1 MMYKKF
7 YVSIIIIA
15 VFIFNV
21 SSFTYAYINKK
32 SLIVYEN
39 EKTFSSNEN
48 KVNHLNELLY
58 VFNEDVEKI
67 NIEDYK
73 KGYINN
79 FDSVFVINIKNDILS
94 KDFLYDISIYNKNI
108 YWIGNKIENILE
120 PNKKYSMS
128 YRGKSKNINA
138 VFYKNKKTLLKS
150 KNEFNILSTYKD
162 TEILSTMGDGYN
174 EYPYIIKEKNLYYIS
189 QWNLGENFIFEDSLN
204 DFFEVENNKN
214 NKIFIKINNVNPN
227 TDIKKLS
234 EISDYLYSQSVPFL
248 ISLTPTYTESKNKN
262 IKTMDL
268 NLEFINVLQKMQKQG
283 GVVVLNGYSNFKYEK
298 QNIEYEFWDVK
309 NDRPITDD
317 IKSYI
322 KDRVLSGL
330 RICIEHNIYP
340 LAFEAPS
347 GAIDNK
353 GYTEVKKYFSTSIGY
368 FQNNNDNYFTSSFPY
383 KINKSDLFNIFLPEN
398 LGVLNNED
406 ELSAERIKENLN
418 KLSVVRGY
426 SAGLSILPNIKIN
439 NLNEI
444 IQYIKDNNIEFID
457 LRSDSNYVKIEDISI
472 KSKNGN
478 IDLNYDKSKS
488 IFKNNKKSNF
498 ENTIKNINDII
509 IGFVSFVLVIFL
521 IIFIVFRKINS
532 NKFKRR

>member
-7 YVSIIIIA
+7 YVSIIIIV

-21 SSFTYAYINKK
+21 SSFAYADINKK

-58 VFNEDVEKI
+58 VFNKEVEKI
-67 NIEDYK
+67 SLENYK
-73 KGYINN
+73 KGYIKN
-79 FDSVFVINIKNDILS
+79 FDSVFIINIKNDILNE
-94 KDFLYDISIYNKNI
+94 DFLYDISDYNKNI

-120 PNKKYSMS
+120 PSKKYSMS
-128 YRGKSKNINA
+128 YKGKSKSINA
-138 VFYKNKKTLLKS
+138 VFYKNKKILLQS
-150 KNEFNILSTYKD
+150 KNEFNVLSSSRN
-162 TEILSTMGDGYN
+162 TEILSTMIDGYN
-174 EYPYIIKEKNLYYIS
+174 EYPYVIREKNLYYIS

-214 NKIFIKINNVNPN
+214 NEIFIKINNVNPN

-248 ISLTPTYTESKNKN
+248 VSLTPTYTDIKNKN

-268 NLEFINVLQKMQKQG
+268 NLEFIKVLQKIQEQG
-283 GVVVLNGYSNFKYEK
+283 GVVVLNGYSNYKDKE
-298 QNIEYEFWDVK
+298 QNIDYEFWDIK
-309 NDRPITDD
+309 NDTPITNDT
-317 IKSYI
+317 KSYI
-322 KDRVLSGL
+322 KERVLNGL
-330 RICIEHNIYP
+330 RICIENNIYP
-340 LAFEAPS
+340 LAFEAPG
-347 GAIDNK
+347 GAIDSK
-353 GYTEVKKYFSTSIGY
+353 GYKEIKKYFSTSIGY
-368 FQNNNDNYFTSSFPY
+368 FQNNNDNYFISSFPY

-398 LGVLNNED
+398 LGILNNED
-406 ELSAERIKENLN
+406 ELSTQRIKENLN

-426 SAGLSILPNIKIN
+426 SAGLSILPNIKID

-444 IQYIKDNNIEFID
+444 IQYIKDNNIKFID
-457 LRSDSNYVKIEDISI
+457 LRSESNYVKIEDISI

-488 IFKNNKKSNF
+488 ILKDNKKSNF
-498 ENTIKNINDII
+498 ENIIKDINDIV
-509 IGFVSFVLVIFL
+509 IGFVSFVLVVFL
-521 IIFIVFRKINS
+521 IIFIVFRKINA
-532 NKFKRR
+532 NKFTRR

>member
-1 MMYKKF
+1 M
-7 YVSIIIIA
+7 
-15 VFIFNV
+15 
-21 SSFTYAYINKK
+21 
-32 SLIVYEN
+32 
-39 EKTFSSNEN
+39 
-48 KVNHLNELLY
+48 
-58 VFNEDVEKI
+58 
-67 NIEDYK
+67 
-73 KGYINN
+73 
-79 FDSVFVINIKNDILS
+79 
-94 KDFLYDISIYNKNI
+94 
-108 YWIGNKIENILE
+108 
-120 PNKKYSMS
+120 
-128 YRGKSKNINA
+128 
-138 VFYKNKKTLLKS
+138 
-150 KNEFNILSTYKD
+150 
-162 TEILSTMGDGYN
+162 
-174 EYPYIIKEKNLYYIS
+174 YYIS

-204 DFFEVENNKN
+204 DFFEVKNNKN

-268 NLEFINVLQKMQKQG
+268 NLEFINVLQKMQEQG